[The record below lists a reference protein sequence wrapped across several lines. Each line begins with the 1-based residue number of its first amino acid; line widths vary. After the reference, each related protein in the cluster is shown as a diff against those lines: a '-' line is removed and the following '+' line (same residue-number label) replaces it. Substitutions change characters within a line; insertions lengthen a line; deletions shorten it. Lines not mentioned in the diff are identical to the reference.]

1 MIRTGEAQFVS
12 APTPTAAVSMPV
24 LPDVRHFTKFGK
36 DFLAGATAAA
46 IAKTVMA
53 PAERVKIILQ
63 LQSVQSTIT
72 AEKRYNGI
80 LDCFMRVPREQGLIS
95 FWRGNGVNIVRAC
108 SQESL
113 SFAFK
118 DLFKIWFLHGVDHK
132 KQYSRFLVGNVVG
145 GGLSGVVT
153 YCIIY
158 PLDFIRTRL
167 AIDMGKGASREFTGF
182 IDCSRKIV
190 KVDGVVGLYRGFY
203 PSLQYIFIFRSVY
216 FGLFDSGKVLLAK
229 DGEHIG
235 LGRAFCLAQAVSFA
249 AGMTSYPLDT
259 VRRRLM
265 MQAGKKDILYKGTLD
280 CAMKI
285 WRTEGTKAF
294 FNGALMNAIRGFGG
308 ALILS
313 VYTQLARYM

>member
-1 MIRTGEAQFVS
+1 MIRTGEAQFVASS
-12 APTPTAAVSMPV
+12 APTAAVSMPG
-24 LPDVRHFTKFGK
+24 LPDMRHLTKFGK
-36 DFLAGATAAA
+36 DFAAGATAAVL
-46 IAKTVMA
+46 AKTIMA

-63 LQSVQSTIT
+63 LQSVQTTISV
-72 AEKRYNGI
+72 EKRYNGI
-80 LDCFMRVPREQGLIS
+80 FDCFVRVPREQGALS

-132 KQYSRFLVGNVVG
+132 EQYTRFLSGN
-145 GGLSGVVT
+145 
-153 YCIIY
+153 I
-158 PLDFIRTRL
+158 F
-167 AIDMGKGASREFTGF
+167 AGF
-182 IDCSRKIV
+182 VDCSRKII
-190 KVDGVVGLYRGFY
+190 KTDGLVGLYKGFS

-216 FGLFDSGKVLLAK
+216 FGLFDSGKVLMTN

-235 LGRAFCLAQAVSFA
+235 LGRAFCLAQAVSFS

-280 CAMKI
+280 CAMTI
-285 WRTEGTKAF
+285 WRNEGGRAF
-294 FNGALMNAIRGFGG
+294 FHGALINSVRGFGG
-308 ALILS
+308 AIVLS
-313 VYTQLARYM
+313 MYTQLAKYM